1 MTRKDYQLIAGTISK
16 LAQGLN
22 SEECFK
28 GHIPVIRELVNTL
41 SDKLEEDNPR
51 FNRATFWRA
60 CALD

>member
-16 LAQGLN
+16 LMQGLN
-22 SEECFK
+22 GEECFK
-28 GHIPVIRELVNTL
+28 GHIPVVRELVNSL